1 MATKKTAAKKTSAA
15 KRQLKAEQPPV
26 RDLPASR
33 TIATDDTV
41 GLLRD
46 NPSRNLSVPGITPR

>member
-1 MATKKTAAKKTSAA
+1 MAAKKTATKKAA
-15 KRQLKAEQPPV
+15 KQPKSEKPPV

-33 TIATDDTV
+33 TIASDESVDA
-41 GLLRD
+41 LRD